1 MHTSNLEKTAEEGK
15 IKMGD
20 FKLIHQ
26 ISDGFPVVHSTR
38 LYPQWPIAVT
48 ANAPANVKAQVA
60 QALMSMEA
68 GKPAAKNAKILGWKK
83 PMDYGPVPECLTKAQ
98 CGAFSTK
105 K

>member
-1 MHTSNLEKTAEEGK
+1 MRTSNLEKMAEEGK

-48 ANAPANVKAQVA
+48 ANVPANVKAEVA

-68 GKPAAKNAKILGWKK
+68 GEPAAKNAKILGWRK
-83 PMDYGPVPECLTKAQ
+83 PMDYGPVVECLTKVQ
-98 CGAFSTK
+98 YGAFSTK